1 MGRLATDNAD
11 VVTGPTDGLRVG
23 FGPNLRAWRTSRRL
37 SQLELSL
44 TADISQRHLSWLET
58 GRSKPSRNM
67 VVQLAEALD
76 VPLRDRNRL
85 LESAGFAALYRESS
99 LDDEQMSQVRE
110 ALNRIITQHMPF
122 PSLVMDR
129 QWNVLMM
136 NKSAE
141 ALLASVAGV
150 DWWTKY
156 GDGERNLALL
166 TLHPKGLRPLISNWD
181 EAAHAFIQR
190 LRLDLERS
198 TDSEL
203 RKRLEGMIALADYT
217 PAPIPTAPLLPLLTI
232 DLTMGAACLRLFT
245 TLSTFGTAQDVTTD
259 ELRIESFFPVDDE
272 SEALL
277 RTFV

>member
-1 MGRLATDNAD
+1 MRRFAADNARSSRAPD
-11 VVTGPTDGLRVG
+11 DGLRAS
-23 FGPNLRAWRTSRRL
+23 FGPSLRAWRTSRRL

-44 TADISQRHLSWLET
+44 TAEISQRHLSWLET

-110 ALNRIITQHMPF
+110 ALNRIITQQMPF

-129 QWNVLMM
+129 HWNVLMM
-136 NKSAE
+136 NESAK
-141 ALLASVAGV
+141 ALLASVAGA
-150 DWWTKY
+150 DWWSTH
-156 GDGERNLALL
+156 GDGQQNLALL
-166 TLHPKGLRPLISNWD
+166 TLHPQGLRPLISNWD

-190 LRLDLERS
+190 LRLDLERA
-198 TDSEL
+198 TDNDL
-203 RKRLEGMIALADYT
+203 RARLEGLIALADYT
-217 PAPIPTAPLLPLLTI
+217 PAPAPTAPLLPLLTI
-232 DLTMGAACLRLFT
+232 DLNLGTACLRLFT

-277 RTFV
+277 RTLV